1 MLGTGSIFASA
12 FLTTIA
18 VVGNFVATFMI
29 VITDFYNGAS
39 TIWEFVGELAGLI
52 STLIEVAIVFTT
64 CVEMLGGALI
74 SIALGIALTTESAA
88 KIACPFIWAATL
100 AVTIGAIFLEIAN
113 IIMDW
118 QD

>member
-39 TIWEFVGELAGLI
+39 TIWEFVGELIGLI
-52 STLIEVAIVFTT
+52 STLIAVAVVFTD
-64 CVEMLGGALI
+64 CVYMLGGIFI
-74 SIALGIALTTESAA
+74 SVALGIALTTESAV
-88 KIACPFIWAATL
+88 KIACPPVWAATL
-100 AVTIGAIFLEIAN
+100 AVTIGLIFIEITN